1 MFKISKN
8 NVIHKI
14 DDVKYIEITGSKN
27 SALPILCSL
36 PLTRGILKIDNIYDY
51 EDILNTICILSQ
63 LNIKYF
69 KNSNNQYVFDTNNI
83 ILSSTI
89 DGCHKLRASY
99 YFIGSMIHN
108 KTILVYGYPGGCNI
122 GTRKIDEHIRFFE
135 AIGCKI
141 DINKNNIIVDSS
153 NFFYDSSF
161 SFTFKIKSVGATI
174 NAILSSVIGIG
185 EIILYNIEI
194 DPIIIINIEKFK
206 RFLLYIVLI
215 NNPPF
220 IIYTGSNN

>member
-1 MFKISKN
+1 MKNYLIIILFFNNLVTYILFLTLHSLIFYFSFSFYKTIIYLMFKISKN

-14 DDVKYIEITGSKN
+14 DDVTYIEITGSKN

-51 EDILNTICILSQ
+51 EDILNTFCILSQ

-69 KNSNNQYVFDTNNI
+69 KNCDNQYVFDTNNI

-161 SFTFKIKSVGATI
+161 
-174 NAILSSVIGIG
+174 
-185 EIILYNIEI
+185 
-194 DPIIIINIEKFK
+194 
-206 RFLLYIVLI
+206 
-215 NNPPF
+215 
-220 IIYTGSNN
+220 